1 VNGRSGCAGT
11 ALAPSGPL
19 DPGVAFVGRAPRSP
33 KRTGTESQPYN
44 PAVGTSETRFR
55 DLTVD
60 AFVAALA
67 SPAPVPG
74 GGSASAVAA
83 SLAAG
88 LVAMVAALSMG
99 RPKYAEHSDLHAWA
113 NARGTALTER
123 FLALA
128 DEDAAAYAE
137 FAAAMKL
144 PRETDAERDARAG
157 ALRSAARAAAEVPLR
172 CVEAC
177 VDLVATAEALAGRSN
192 MNAASDLN
200 VASLLGEA
208 AARGAAAN
216 VMINLPSVGDPDFEG
231 EMTLRVDDLLHEVER
246 LAAETREAV
255 GRAELREALTTPSPA

>member
-1 VNGRSGCAGT
+1 VLDGVG
-11 ALAPSGPL
+11 APVPHSLRPTRWDRRHEMRG
-19 DPGVAFVGRAPRSP
+19 ARA
-33 KRTGTESQPYN
+33 TESQPYN
-44 PAVGTSETRFR
+44 PAVAPTSETRFR
-55 DLTVD
+55 DLTLEGFVD
-60 AFVAALA
+60 ELA

-83 SLAAG
+83 SLGAG

-99 RPKYAEHSDLHAWA
+99 RPKYAEHADLHAWA
-113 NARGTALTER
+113 NAVGTELTDR

-128 DEDAAAYAE
+128 DEDAGAYAG

-144 PRETDAERDARAG
+144 PRETEAEREVRAG
-157 ALRSAARAAAEVPLR
+157 ALRAAARAASEVPLK

-192 MNAASDLN
+192 INGASDLS

-216 VMINLPSVGDPDFEG
+216 VMINLPSVGDPAFED
-231 EMTLRVDDLLHEVER
+231 EMTIRVVDLLNEVER
-246 LAAETREAV
+246 LAAETREVV
-255 GRAELREALTTPSPA
+255 GRGEPREALPASTPV